1 MAYSKSISVLG
12 SGSWG
17 TALALQL
24 SGKNSEVKM
33 WGRNPDNVKKINN
46 SRENERYLPG
56 VTLPNNIKLYS
67 DLEKATDDSQNILIA
82 TPSNDFRNILIKLK
96 SLDKK
101 FNICWATKGFE
112 VDTGLLPHNICEE
125 IFSSKQ
131 NMAVISGPSFAS
143 EVAQKKPTA
152 VTVASNNPTFGQYI
166 ASNLSDMNFRAYTT
180 QDITGV
186 EIGGA
191 VKNILAIGAGI
202 SDGLSYG
209 DNARIAL
216 INRGL
221 VEMQRLGV
229 SLGADK
235 NTFLGLS
242 GMGDLVLTCT
252 SNLSRNR
259 RFGLAI
265 AKGLS
270 ISRAKNE
277 INQVIEGIDATA
289 AVSKLSDKMSIDMP
303 ICKTISRIIFNDLKP
318 ELAAKELMSRD
329 LQAE

>member
-1 MAYSKSISVLG
+1 MPENIQFFSNLKESI
-12 SGSWG
+12 
-17 TALALQL
+17 Q
-24 SGKNSEVKM
+24 
-33 WGRNPDNVKKINN
+33 D
-46 SRENERYLPG
+46 
-56 VTLPNNIKLYS
+56 S
-67 DLEKATDDSQNILIA
+67 DVVLIA
-82 TPSNDFRNILIKLK
+82 TPSQGFRNILINLK
-96 SLDKK
+96 ALGSEFD
-101 FNICWATKGFE
+101 ICWATKGFE

-125 IFSSKQ
+125 IFGQNQ
-131 NMAVISGPSFAS
+131 NMAVISGPSFAA

-152 VTVASNNPTFGQYI
+152 VTVASNNLNFSKHI
-166 ASNLSDMNFRAYTT
+166 ASSLSDINFRAYTT
-180 QDITGV
+180 KDITGV

-191 VKNILAIGAGI
+191 IKNILAIGAGI
-202 SDGLSYG
+202 SDGLNYG

-252 SNLSRNR
+252 SDLSRNR

-265 AKGLS
+265 AKGNA
-270 ISRAKNE
+270 ISQARSD

-289 AVSKLSDKMSIDMP
+289 AVFRLSRKMNIKMP
-303 ICKTISRIIFNDLKP
+303 ICKTINRIIFEGLKP
-318 ELAAKELMSRD
+318 SLAVEELMSRD
-329 LQAE
+329 LQTE

>member
-1 MAYSKSISVLG
+1 
-12 SGSWG
+12 
-17 TALALQL
+17 
-24 SGKNSEVKM
+24 M
-33 WGRNPDNVKKINN
+33 WGRNSAHIETINKN
-46 SRENERYLPG
+46 RENKQYLPG
-56 VTLPNNIKLYS
+56 IKLPENIQFFSNLKESIQDS
-67 DLEKATDDSQNILIA
+67 DVVLIA
-82 TPSNDFRNILIKLK
+82 TPSQGFRNILINLK
-96 SLDKK
+96 ALGSEFD
-101 FNICWATKGFE
+101 ICWATKGFE

-125 IFSSKQ
+125 IFGQNQ
-131 NMAVISGPSFAS
+131 NMAVISGPSFAA

-152 VTVASNNPTFGQYI
+152 VTVASNNLNFSKHI
-166 ASNLSDMNFRAYTT
+166 ASSLSDINFRAYTT
-180 QDITGV
+180 KDITGV

-191 VKNILAIGAGI
+191 IKNIIAIGAGI
-202 SDGLSYG
+202 SDGLNYG

-252 SNLSRNR
+252 SDLSRNR

-265 AKGLS
+265 AKGNS
-270 ISRAKNE
+270 ISKARSD

-289 AVSKLSDKMSIDMP
+289 AVFRLSKKMNIKMP
-303 ICKTISRIIFNDLKP
+303 ICKTISRIIFEDLKP
-318 ELAAKELMSRD
+318 SLAVEELMSRD
-329 LQAE
+329 LQTE